1 MVLRVQKGIPHTHVQ
16 DANSSDEV
24 AHDERISESEKKKG
38 FKVEL
43 EESRMEECMRDSPSP
58 VGAQC

>member
-1 MVLRVQKGIPHTHVQ
+1 VHYLVVVGGEVVLRVQKGIPHTHVQ

-43 EESRMEECMRDSPSP
+43 EEWKN
-58 VGAQC
+58 V

>member
-1 MVLRVQKGIPHTHVQ
+1 MHYLVVVGGEVVLRVQKGIPHTHVQ

-43 EESRMEECMRDSPSP
+43 EELKN
-58 VGAQC
+58 V